1 MHRRLGLMTAAAS
14 FVLVLSASAHAA
26 WRSFGYPD
34 HHTDLI
40 SIKNDAGT
48 AAFNL
53 QCRPGN
59 NDVELQLAG
68 GPKGKSATMA
78 LTVDGRMVAKHSA
91 LVTNLGASSWVEFG
105 GANTDAD
112 VKRWLT
118 GIASATSDITISAG
132 SAAAH
137 FPIAGASSAA
147 TTALSYC
154 KL

>member
-1 MHRRLGLMTAAAS
+1 MNHRLGWIAAALS
-14 FVLVLSASAHAA
+14 LGLVLSTSAHAA

-59 NDVELQLAG
+59 NDVELQLIG
-68 GPKGKSATMA
+68 GPKGKSTTMTLA
-78 LTVDGRMVAKHSA
+78 VDGRTVAKHA
-91 LVTNLGASSWVEFG
+91 AIVTNLGSSSWVEFG
-105 GANTDAD
+105 GVNTDAD
-112 VKRWLT
+112 IKRWLT
-118 GIASATSDITISAG
+118 AIAGATGDITISAG

-137 FPIAGASSAA
+137 FPAAGASSAA
-147 TTALSYC
+147 TTAISYC